1 VPVERL
7 SREAKF
13 TVGQIVRHRLFSF
26 RGVIYDVD
34 PIFANTEEWY
44 QSIPADRRPSK
55 DQPFYHLLAQN
66 AQGGPYE
73 AYVSEQNLLA
83 DGENG
88 SVTHPMIDVMFEGLA
103 GDRYVLRAI
112 RRQ

>member
-1 VPVERL
+1 MERL

-88 SVTHPMIDVMFEGLA
+88 PVTHPMIDVMFEGLA